1 MGQKVQPTGFRL
13 GYIRDHD
20 SRWFAGRNYAEWL
33 HEDIKIR
40 NFIKKEL
47 DSAMVSR
54 VEIER
59 LRETMTISIHAGR
72 PGTVIGKGGAGI
84 ERLEKRL
91 QTKTKNRISL
101 KIIEIRRPE
110 LDAQLVAESVCRQLE
125 NRVAFRRAMK
135 RTVQT
140 TMKFG
145 ARGIRLECSGRLGG
159 AEMGRFERYLE
170 GRVPLHT
177 LGKLTLTTVAQK
189 HSPPMGS
196 SAARLGSTKV
206 RFCRSVTL
214 RLVGNSAI

>member
-13 GYIRDHD
+13 GYIRNHD

-40 NFIKKEL
+40 NLIKKEL

-84 ERLEKRL
+84 ERLEKHL
-91 QTKTKNRISL
+91 QAKTKNRINL

-110 LDAQLVAESVCRQLE
+110 LDAQLVAENIAAQLE
-125 NRVAFRRAMK
+125 KRVSFRRAMK
-135 RTVQT
+135 KAITQAMRS
-140 TMKFG
+140 G
-145 ARGIRLECSGRLGG
+145 AKGIKVRCAGRLGG
-159 AEMGRFERYLE
+159 AEMSRIEWYRE
-170 GRVPLHT
+170 GRVPLH
-177 LGKLTLTTVAQK
+177 
-189 HSPPMGS
+189 M
-196 SAARLGSTKV
+196 
-206 RFCRSVTL
+206 
-214 RLVGNSAI
+214 

>member
-91 QTKTKNRISL
+91 QSKTKNRISL

-110 LDAQLVAESVCRQLE
+110 LDALGHAEDVVGLDDVADSE
-125 NRVAFRRAMK
+125 
-135 RTVQT
+135 
-140 TMKFG
+140 G
-145 ARGIRLECSGRLGG
+145 A
-159 AEMGRFERYLE
+159 
-170 GRVPLHT
+170 LH
-177 LGKLTLTTVAQK
+177 GEA
-189 HSPPMGS
+189 H
-196 SAARLGSTKV
+196 AAD
-206 RFCRSVTL
+206 
-214 RLVGNSAI
+214 

>member
-1 MGQKVQPTGFRL
+1 MRPGFASVVVTPPSCSVKSRRESSHGSESSTDRFRP
-13 GYIRDHD
+13 GYIRSHD

-91 QTKTKNRISL
+91 FSPRRKT
-101 KIIEIRRPE
+101 
-110 LDAQLVAESVCRQLE
+110 A
-125 NRVAFRRAMK
+125 
-135 RTVQT
+135 
-140 TMKFG
+140 
-145 ARGIRLECSGRLGG
+145 
-159 AEMGRFERYLE
+159 
-170 GRVPLHT
+170 
-177 LGKLTLTTVAQK
+177 
-189 HSPPMGS
+189 
-196 SAARLGSTKV
+196 SA
-206 RFCRSVTL
+206 
-214 RLVGNSAI
+214 

>member
-13 GYIRDHD
+13 GYIRSHD

-47 DSAMVSR
+47 DAAMVSR

-91 QTKTKNRISL
+91 QSKTKNRISL

-177 LGKLTLTTVAQK
+177 LRADIDYGRAEALTTYGIIGCKAWIYKGEILPQRNA
-189 HSPPMGS
+189 
-196 SAARLGSTKV
+196 AAR
-206 RFCRSVTL
+206 R
-214 RLVGNSAI
+214 

>member
-13 GYIRDHD
+13 GYIRSHD
-20 SRWFAGRNYAEWL
+20 SRWFAGRQYADWL

-91 QTKTKNRISL
+91 QAKTKNRISL

-110 LDAQLVAESVCRQLE
+110 LDAQLVAV
-125 NRVAFRRAMK
+125 
-135 RTVQT
+135 
-140 TMKFG
+140 
-145 ARGIRLECSGRLGG
+145 GR
-159 AEMGRFERYLE
+159 
-170 GRVPLHT
+170 
-177 LGKLTLTTVAQK
+177 
-189 HSPPMGS
+189 
-196 SAARLGSTKV
+196 
-206 RFCRSVTL
+206 
-214 RLVGNSAI
+214 

>member
-1 MGQKVQPTGFRL
+1 MGQKVQPIGFRL
-13 GYIRDHD
+13 GYIPDHD
-20 SRWFAGRNYAEWL
+20 SRWFAGSNYAEWL

-40 NFIKKEL
+40 NFIRKEL
-47 DSAMVSR
+47 EAAMVSR
-54 VEIER
+54 IEIER
-59 LRETMTISIHAGR
+59 LRETVTISIHAGR

-91 QTKTKNRISL
+91 QSQTKNRINL

-110 LDAQLVAESVCRQLE
+110 LDAKLVAESICRQLE
-125 NRVAFRRAMK
+125 GRVAFRRAMK

-170 GRVPLHT
+170 GLVPLHT
-177 LGKLTLTTVAQK
+177 LRADIDYGRAEALTTYGIIGVKAWIYKGEILPQR
-189 HSPPMGS
+189 GS
-196 SAARLGSTKV
+196 SAR
-206 RFCRSVTL
+206 
-214 RLVGNSAI
+214 

>member
-13 GYIRDHD
+13 GYIRSHD
-20 SRWFAGRNYAEWL
+20 SRWFAGRQYAEWL

-40 NFIKKEL
+40 NFIKKDL
-47 DSAMVSR
+47 DAAMVSR

-91 QTKTKNRISL
+91 QAKTKNRISL

-110 LDAQLVAESVCRQLE
+110 LDAQLVAEAVCRQLE

-177 LGKLTLTTVAQK
+177 LRADIDYGHAEALTTYGIIGCKAWIYKGEILPQRN
-189 HSPPMGS
+189 
-196 SAARLGSTKV
+196 ATAR
-206 RFCRSVTL
+206 R
-214 RLVGNSAI
+214 